1 MACLGAL
8 VHMATA
14 EPPPSLTRPGRSLD
28 LNGGWRV
35 QPATSPE
42 VQPLPQPENWGNL
55 TLPGQVEQWQPGE
68 GPLWAKAD
76 PRTQFAIWLERSI
89 EIPSAWSHH
98 RVFLRCELLEQA
110 ATVFIGGKRVG
121 TLPPPGDGIE
131 VSSAVVPG
139 QSNVVRLFIAA
150 VEPTAESAGMYGR
163 LGIAGALR
171 LDAIAPKV
179 AVEEVFLTPSVRRK
193 ELGAKIRFDCARA
206 RKRVTVRAVIT
217 ETDGRP
223 VHTSEHTLDSLPTGE
238 SFQDFAFAWPD
249 PVLWELDRPHLY
261 LITVEALDTKGETL
275 DRWGPDTFGFREFWL
290 EGKEMILNGHPCR
303 FRLIWHWGVGENN
316 LALYQGMGFNAVE
329 IQPQDYIWFGN
340 WGQNE
345 DIDKLADLLDRC
357 GVALIAPSR
366 SANSFENMRSIPP
379 RIRDDFARANRLR
392 IWRYANHPSIVAW
405 NIAMN
410 AAAEAREWMP
420 PSIGQDPSRD
430 RAQNPIAEAARLV
443 QRLDPSRSVFSH
455 AGGNVAPIASGNLY
469 LNFLPLQER
478 EEWLSDWARGDTRPW
493 AASEFGTPYSANFY
507 RKGGP
512 EPLFTEYCAMF
523 VGDAAYRLE
532 GAEYVAKVADI
543 TQGNSNG
550 HGTSVRETFE
560 HTAFF
565 PVVTE
570 FVRRTNR
577 AWRAWGHNGGSLP
590 WMFNVGFGGEPAG
603 PMDCYFYTNLSGAPE
618 RLRQRPE
625 WANPYYDAYR
635 ETMQPLLVYIG
646 GRAERFTEHDHAF
659 FPGQTVQKQM
669 VAIWDEG
676 WPTEITASWHAFVG
690 RERIA
695 GETLKIALYAGEIRT
710 IPFSFTVPAIEHQA
724 HGSIRLVVRDARG
737 ARLSTDQFR
746 FQVIPRP
753 KRVTT
758 ALLGATSDAAL
769 PRSGAACSAAQ
780 VVELRGLETAHPI
793 LLWDPRGESQPWIAS
808 LGVNPVTWQPG
819 EPLADAS
826 VLVIGRNAL
835 TDATA
840 LPFTLADLGRGLT
853 VLMLEQQPA
862 ALRRLGFRVEETYSR
877 RLFPRVK
884 DHPVLAGIDAAMLED
899 WHGSATLLPEFE
911 PMRWNGV
918 RPRVYH
924 QGNYGV
930 VASAV
935 IEVPQHGNFTPIIDG
950 EFDMRYSPLIEWR
963 CGKGRILFNQLD
975 LTGRV
980 GRDAAATAIAANL
993 LKYAVGP
1000 APNGFRRTI
1009 YVGGPAGRK
1018 LVTETL
1024 LDVRRDVT
1032 WSELPAQLRE
1042 AGLLIIGEGASA
1054 SLLPLK
1060 EDLAR
1065 FVNDGGFIL
1074 SLPKSGQELDAG
1086 WLPFA
1091 PRTEQRRAH
1100 RAGMESIDL
1109 PSFRGLGPAD
1119 FHWRDIASF
1128 TVFPKDGQ
1136 PKGTQVVGD
1145 GFFLWANGDSYLFH
1159 SQTKRAPQRP
1169 GEIGNCP
1176 QRGAWLL
1183 CQADAAPYAEENAG
1197 TVELEV
1203 QPSGFVF
1210 ADDAQKRLV
1219 PKPWLRYTR
1228 QRMDRMYAQIIANL
1242 GAAPAAEVGER
1253 LMQFIAPPD
1262 FISLPDWE
1270 YTQPSAQGDF
1280 DTLMPP
1286 QPEWLA
1292 QHPNEPLP
1300 SMTWRRPFARDFDQR
1315 AANIEWSGRTGIAFF
1330 RAPYVSPRAGA
1341 VAIRC
1346 RHSGTARIGIW
1357 CNGALL
1363 AQYKGDVSRWRWAH
1377 ECFAPLREG
1386 RNDFLVKIQGP
1397 AWFEFGLRP
1406 LPDPRLGARG
1416 LDLLYRDPQLYGD
1429 DAYAWYPW

>member
-1 MACLGAL
+1 MMACLSAL
-8 VHMATA
+8 ARMATA
-14 EPPPSLTRPGRSLD
+14 EPPPSLTRPGLSLD
-28 LNGGWRV
+28 LNGRWRV
-35 QPATSPE
+35 QPAASPE
-42 VQPLPQPENWGNL
+42 TQPLLQPESWGTL
-55 TLPGQVEQWQPGE
+55 TLPGQVEQWQPGQ
-68 GPLWAKAD
+68 GPSWAHAD
-76 PRTQFAIWLERSI
+76 PQTQSAMWLEREI
-89 EIPSAWSHH
+89 EIPGAWSNH

-110 ATVFIGGKRVG
+110 AIVFIGGKRVG
-121 TLPPPGDGIE
+121 ALPPLGDGIE
-131 VSSAVVPG
+131 VTSAIVPG
-139 QSNVVRLFIAA
+139 RSNVLRLFIAA
-150 VEPTAESAGMYGR
+150 GEPAADRAGMYGR

-171 LDAIAPKV
+171 LDAMAPKV
-179 AVEEVFLTPSVRRK
+179 AVEEVFLMPSVRRK
-193 ELGAKIRFDCARA
+193 QLGAKIRFNCARA
-206 RKRVTVRAVIT
+206 RKRVTVRAVVT
-217 ETDGRP
+217 ETDGRL
-223 VHTSEHTLDSLPTGE
+223 VRTFDQTMDSLPAGE
-238 SFQDFAFAWPD
+238 SFQELAFAWPD

-261 LITVEALDTKGETL
+261 RITVEALDAKGETL

-290 EGKEMILNGHPCR
+290 KGKEMILNGHPCR

-316 LALYQGMGFNAVE
+316 LAFYQGIAFNAVE
-329 IQPQDYIWFGN
+329 IQPQDYVWFGN
-340 WGQNE
+340 WGRNE
-345 DIDKLADLLDRC
+345 DIDKLADLLDRN
-357 GVALIAPSR
+357 GMALIAPSR
-366 SANSFENMRSIPP
+366 SANALENTRSIPP
-379 RIRDDFARANRLR
+379 RMRDYYVRASRLR
-392 IWRYANHPSIVAW
+392 IWRYANHPSILAW
-405 NIAMN
+405 NVAMN
-410 AAAEAREWMP
+410 AAAETREWMP
-420 PSIGQDPSRD
+420 PLIGQNPSRD
-430 RAQNPIAEAARLV
+430 RARNPIAEAARLV
-443 QRLDPSRSVFSH
+443 ERLDPSRSVFSH
-455 AGGNVAPIASGNLY
+455 AGGNIAPIASGNLY

-478 EEWLSDWARGDTRPW
+478 EEWLSDWARGGKRPW
-493 AASEFGTPYSANFY
+493 AASEFGPPYHANFY

-523 VGDAAYRLE
+523 VGDEAYRLE
-532 GAEYVAKVADI
+532 GTEYVAKVADI
-543 TQGNSNG
+543 TQANTSG
-550 HGTSVRETFE
+550 HGTDVRETFE
-560 HTAFF
+560 QTAFF

-590 WMFNVGFGGEPAG
+590 WMFSVGFGDKPAG
-603 PMDCYFYTNLSGAPE
+603 PMNAYFYTDLTGAPE
-618 RLRQRPE
+618 RLRQRPA

-646 GRAERFTEHDHAF
+646 GRPERFTEHDHALL
-659 FPGQTVQKQM
+659 PGQTVQKQII
-669 VAIWDEG
+669 AIWDEG
-676 WPTEITASWHAFVG
+676 WPTEITASWQTFVG

-695 GETLKIALYAGEIRT
+695 GDTLKLALRAGEIRM
-710 IPFSFTVPAIEHQA
+710 IPFSFTVPTTERQA
-724 HGSIRLVVRDARG
+724 DGRIRLVVRDTRG

-753 KRVTT
+753 KVTT
-758 ALLGATSDAAL
+758 
-769 PRSGAACSAAQ
+769 RRK
-780 VVELRGLETAHPI
+780 V

-808 LGVNPVTWQPG
+808 LGVKPLMWQPG
-819 EPLADAS
+819 EPLGDAS

-835 TDATA
+835 TDAAA
-840 LPFTLADLGRGLT
+840 LPFTLEDVERGLT

-862 ALRRLGFRVEETYSR
+862 TLRRLGFRVEETYSR
-877 RLFPRVK
+877 RLFPRIK
-884 DHPVLAGIDAAMLED
+884 DHPVLAGIDATMLQD
-899 WHGSATLLPEFE
+899 WHGSATLLPENE

-935 IEVPQHGNFTPIIDG
+935 IEVPHHGNFTPIIDG

-980 GRDAAATAIAANL
+980 GYDAVATAIAANL
-993 LKYAVGP
+993 LRYAVSP
-1000 APNGFRRTI
+1000 EPNRFRRAI
-1009 YVGGPAGRK
+1009 YVGGPVGRK
-1018 LVTETL
+1018 LVTDTL
-1024 LDVRRDVT
+1024 LDVRCDVT
-1032 WSELPAQLRE
+1032 WPELPALLQN

-1054 SLLPLK
+1054 SLIPLK
-1060 EDLAR
+1060 DDLVR
-1065 FVNDGGFIL
+1065 FVSEGGFIL
-1074 SLPKSGQELDAG
+1074 SLPKSADELNTG

-1091 PRTEQRRAH
+1091 VRTEQRRAH
-1100 RAGMESIDL
+1100 CAGMESIDL
-1109 PSFRGLGPAD
+1109 PAFRGLGPAD
-1119 FHWRDIASF
+1119 FHWRDIGSF
-1128 TVFPKDGQ
+1128 TVFTKRGQ

-1145 GFFLWANGDSYLFH
+1145 GFFLWANGDSYPFH
-1159 SQTKRAPQRP
+1159 AQNKRAQQNP
-1169 GEIGNCP
+1169 GEKGNCP
-1176 QRGAWLL
+1176 HGGAWLL
-1183 CQADAAPYAEENAG
+1183 CQADPAVYAEENAG

-1210 ADDAQKRLV
+1210 ADDAQKHLV

-1253 LMQFIAPPD
+1253 LIQFIAPPD
-1262 FISLPDWE
+1262 FISLSDWE

-1292 QHPNEPLP
+1292 QHPGEPMP
-1300 SMTWRRPFARDFDQR
+1300 SMAWRRPFARDFDQR

-1330 RAPYVSPRAGA
+1330 RATYASPRAGE

-1357 CNGALL
+1357 CNGTLL
-1363 AQYKGDVSRWRWAH
+1363 ARYKGDVSRWRWAH

-1397 AWFEFGLRP
+1397 AWVEFGLLP
-1406 LPDPRLGARG
+1406 LPDARLGARG
-1416 LDLLYRDPQLYGD
+1416 VNLFYRDPQLYGD